1 MYPEVYEASAAA
13 ADEDEK
19 ERLTIKNTSTEE
31 TRNVLSK
38 LEMLN
43 GLAAQGSQGMKLK
56 SLCRERLLFL
66 ASTKRVLIKMTSA
79 DEAEGC
85 EAGTLIWPTKSTEDV
100 ERAFADE
107 EDAIISEYKSK
118 SNNFV
123 PTISWTGRKGIS
135 QVILTWKMFA
145 SIVFSVLTG
154 YELCGWWFA
163 IYAAAFLPF
172 SVAVGLFSVER
183 TPKIHRF
190 CTIVTLFG
198 FYMGQVMVTIDIWQD
213 ESVFVHI
220 TVVSWL
226 LGTWLSMMLFFAGI
240 NNALEWIFIY
250 LLESYTFGIAMSRN
264 PLNPHTP

>member
-1 MYPEVYEASAAA
+1 MAYWALSWFMNTTICYGFMLWLYYRKRKENVMYPEVYEASTAS
-13 ADEDEK
+13 ADEE
-19 ERLTIKNTSTEE
+19 EMGILTIKDASNEE
-31 TRNVLSK
+31 TPNVLSK
-38 LEMLN
+38 LEILN
-43 GLAAQGSQGMKLK
+43 GLAVQGSQGIKLK

-66 ASTKRVLIKMTSA
+66 ASTKRVLITMASA
-79 DEAEGC
+79 DETEGG
-85 EAGTLIWPTKSTEDV
+85 EARTLIWPAKSAEDV
-100 ERAFADE
+100 KKAFADE
-107 EDAIISEYKSK
+107 EDAIISEYMSK

-135 QVILTWKMFA
+135 QAILTWKMFA

-198 FYMGQVMVTIDIWQD
+198 FYMGQVMVTIDI
-213 ESVFVHI
+213 
-220 TVVSWL
+220 
-226 LGTWLSMMLFFAGI
+226 
-240 NNALEWIFIY
+240 
-250 LLESYTFGIAMSRN
+250 
-264 PLNPHTP
+264 

>member
-13 ADEDEK
+13 ADEEEK
-19 ERLTIKNTSTEE
+19 GRLTIKVTSNEE
-31 TRNVLSK
+31 MPNVLST

-43 GLAAQGSQGMKLK
+43 GLAIQGSQGMKLK

-66 ASTKRVLIKMTSA
+66 ASTKRVLINMASA

-85 EAGTLIWPTKSTEDV
+85 EAGTGLWPAKSAEDV
-100 ERAFADE
+100 ERAFVVE
-107 EDAIISEYKSK
+107 EDAIIAEYKSK

-135 QVILTWKMFA
+135 QAILTWKMFA

-163 IYAAAFLPF
+163 IYASVFLPF
-172 SVAVGLFSVER
+172 SVGVGLFSVER
-183 TPKIHRF
+183 TPTIHRF
-190 CTIVTLFG
+190 CTSLTLFG
-198 FYMGQVMVTIDIWQD
+198 FFMGEVMVTIDIWQD

-220 TVVSWL
+220 TLVSWL
-226 LGTWLSMMLFFAGI
+226 LTTWLSMMLFFAGTH
-240 NNALEWIFIY
+240 NALEWIFIY

-264 PLNPHTP
+264 PLNPHMP